1 MALHRDGT
9 LVARYAYN
17 AFGERVKK
25 TVYSPEGTPRVTYF
39 LYDGSTL
46 VAEADGEGS
55 VTAHYVYLPD
65 GHPAAKLEGREIYAI
80 HTDHRGA
87 PRLASDEAGR
97 IVWRASYAPFGRAQ
111 VAHAAIALPLRLPG
125 QYADAESGTHYN
137 YHRHYDPETGRYL
150 TSDPIGL
157 LAGVNTYAYV
167 DGDPLGTIDP
177 LGLAGEALVIGTGGV
192 VAGSSVAL
200 WLATVAQ
207 VGAAAAGAAVLTGG
221 GIVVVA
227 LAVYFYSEYAARSE
241 GEAETAFAAEFGGK
255 PSAEDYRALHGELYA
270 YAPWLEVADPSI
282 WDGGWNSYFEMA
294 RQLEDAQRT
303 YVADYEAVYGVD
315 GTCASVDRRTMYEA
329 AVAAVAAADAAPE
342 AEEVEEVEAPVTTTG
357 SPNPPPECDE
367 AGRQIREALY
377 DNKHSR
383 SDSETGRPSGGH
395 GYLRRMLEQICGQEG
410 PDSDGWLA
418 HQENLVGERNNLER
432 ARNVMTEHS
441 CDITQHVSRRD
452 RQLMQM
458 IENRAGW
465 QPDSMPWLGRSH
477 PQCAGWESIS
487 QGEDNQRL
495 IQKLLDLAG
504 GSI

>member
-1 MALHRDGT
+1 MESYAGAQGRDDGRRVAAGNAHAGESGGPPVRCSGGHPSRRDGKGSREPPFPRT
-9 LVARYAYN
+9 VHRRRAPPPVHRRHAPSPAASARRRRARRPGN
-17 AFGERVKK
+17 RLLDDR
-25 TVYSPEGTPRVTYF
+25 P
-39 LYDGSTL
+39 
-46 VAEADGEGS
+46 EADGEGS

-65 GHPAAKLEGREIYAI
+65 GHPVAKIEGREIYAI

-97 IVWRASYAPFGRAQ
+97 IVWRASYAPFGRAE

-125 QYADAESGTHYN
+125 QYADAESDTHYN

-342 AEEVEEVEAPVTTTG
+342 AGER
-357 SPNPPPECDE
+357 DE
-367 AGRQIREALY
+367 AG
-377 DNKHSR
+377 
-383 SDSETGRPSGGH
+383 T
-395 GYLRRMLEQICGQEG
+395 
-410 PDSDGWLA
+410 
-418 HQENLVGERNNLER
+418 
-432 ARNVMTEHS
+432 T
-441 CDITQHVSRRD
+441 TTSRREPCRPCRTASGKEVPVGTVAYRPLD
-452 RQLMQM
+452 VLPDDVVQHGV
-458 IENRAGW
+458 AG
-465 QPDSMPWLGRSH
+465 SH
-477 PQCAGWESIS
+477 HNIFIAKQNPNNCQCFW
-487 QGEDNQRL
+487 RK
-495 IQKLLDLAG
+495 QKYVLKPEELPP
-504 GSI
+504 GSIPIEPFLN